1 MRDDSGNV
9 IAEFVG
15 VVVGLMIPVMFIAT
29 SCWSFVET
37 DLALRA
43 AAESMARTYV
53 VSPNQSVAQQRSRAV
68 LRVVLKDHGIPTS
81 QVTSKVSCSASPC
94 LTAGSAITVTL
105 KRKTSVTVPGFGIRA
120 LNQTQSHT
128 AIVDE
133 VR

>member
-29 SCWSFVET
+29 SCWNFVET
-37 DLALRA
+37 ELALRTA
-43 AAESMARTYV
+43 TESMARTYV

-68 LRVVLKDHGIPTS
+68 LRVVLRDHGIPIS
-81 QVTSKVSCSASPC
+81 QVTSKVSRSASPC

-105 KRKTSVTVPGFGIRA
+105 TRKTSIPVPGFGIRA
-120 LNQTQSHT
+120 LNQSQSHT

-133 VR
+133 IR